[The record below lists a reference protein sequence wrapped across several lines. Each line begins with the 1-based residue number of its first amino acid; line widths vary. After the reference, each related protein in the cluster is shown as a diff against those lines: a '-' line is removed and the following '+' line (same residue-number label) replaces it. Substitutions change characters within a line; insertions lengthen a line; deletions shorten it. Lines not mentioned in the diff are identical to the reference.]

1 MGSGTSPTDVGDD
14 TDVIGSP
21 GVIDGSGAA
30 ASLPGIAQVKGLVT
44 KSQAFGDGFDFSDVT
59 GLFGEIASTF
69 YTGLGAITDPVNFLA
84 GTVVSFLIDFIQPL
98 EDLLGLVTG
107 NPERMDLEIA
117 KWDRV
122 TAALTAISEEVGKVP
137 GEDIPGWRGDAA
149 IVAKARLDECSEAIA
164 ATANDV
170 TRVRLVL
177 QGASLLATSL
187 QAVIKGE
194 LTKFLIAQIPKWLT
208 ALAAAGPSFGA
219 STAAQA
225 AITAVEAA
233 RTYITAIGWVQKA
246 MAVFA
251 RLQTALKVVETI
263 KYEAVIAKM
272 ITTGAD
278 MWARHKEA
286 EDGPAFDSSG
296 LT

>member
-14 TDVIGSP
+14 TGVKDSP
-21 GVIDGSGAA
+21 GIFDGSG
-30 ASLPGIAQVKGLVT
+30 SVSGLPGYAQVKGITT
-44 KSQAFGDGFDFSDVT
+44 KSAAFGDGFDFSDVT
-59 GLFGEIASTF
+59 GLFGEITSTF
-69 YTGLGAITDPVNFLA
+69 YTGLGAITDPVSFLS

-122 TAALTAISEEVGKVP
+122 TSALAAIAEEVGKVP
-137 GEDIPGWRGDAA
+137 GEEIAAWRGDAA
-149 IVAKARLDECSEAIA
+149 TIAKTRLGECAEAIA

-187 QAVIKGE
+187 QSVIKGE
-194 LTKFLIAQIPKWLT
+194 LTKFLIAQIPKWLA

-219 STAAQA
+219 STAAQGVL
-225 AITAVEAA
+225 TAVEAA
-233 RTYITAIGWVQKA
+233 RTYVTAIGWVQKA

-251 RLQTALKVVETI
+251 KLQTALKVVETV
-263 KYEAVIAKM
+263 KYESVIAKM

-278 MWARHKEA
+278 MYARHSAA
-286 EDGPAFDSSG
+286 EDGPSYDPSAM
-296 LT
+296 T